1 MSSSTCGWTK
11 LGLPDLQVSD
21 IFYFCHRLQTIPP
34 PAKTKMSKK
43 EKEEKNDD
51 LSQKLFETRTV
62 IISSSVDSK
71 LADKVVKQL
80 LILEQMDPKA
90 EIKIMINSPGGE
102 IYSGFAIFDTAKFI
116 SCPIT
121 TIVMGLAASM
131 GSVLSLVADEG
142 RRFALPNARILIHQP
157 LLMGAEG
164 AATDLEIQSK
174 QIIKTRKLLA
184 GMYAEK
190 TGKTAAIILKDMD
203 RDYWMTA
210 DEAQKYGLIDKVIA
224 SRSELD

>member
-1 MSSSTCGWTK
+1 
-11 LGLPDLQVSD
+11 
-21 IFYFCHRLQTIPP
+21 
-34 PAKTKMSKK
+34 MSKK
-43 EKEEKNDD
+43 ENEEKDEG
-51 LSQKLFETRTV
+51 LSQKLFETRTI

-71 LADKVVKQL
+71 LADKIVKQL
-80 LILEQMDPKA
+80 LIMEQMDPKA

-131 GSVLSLVADEG
+131 GSVLSLVGDEG

-164 AATDLEIQSK
+164 AATDLEIQSR

-184 GMYAEK
+184 DLYAQK
-190 TGKTAAIILKDMD
+190 TGKTSAQILKDLD
-203 RDYWMTA
+203 RDNWMTA
-210 DEAQKYGLIDKVIA
+210 EEALKYGLIDKIITN
-224 SRSELD
+224 RSELKK